1 MYIYMYIM
9 TLGMW
14 GSPRDEALDHWQCE
28 KIPLFA
34 LFSCHRQL
42 IFMLLL
48 CEHMSCMLASRW
60 RFFKTFQEQN
70 FVGNMSKLRGFACW
84 WAMPWLVD
92 VKRRLKSTAPVSQND
107 CLVVNYNE
115 LGAPATWFT
124 LYDIHI
130 HFHPFTHICSFLWP
144 ALPPKLALKVNVSKQ
159 KANFGRKVGLKNA
172 EVIMHLDV

>member
-1 MYIYMYIM
+1 MKRWITGNVRKYRYLHCFHAIVNWYLCCCCANICLVCLRQDEDFSRHFRNKIY
-9 TLGMW
+9 
-14 GSPRDEALDHWQCE
+14 
-28 KIPLFA
+28 
-34 LFSCHRQL
+34 
-42 IFMLLL
+42 
-48 CEHMSCMLASRW
+48 
-60 RFFKTFQEQN
+60 
-70 FVGNMSKLRGFACW
+70 GNMSKLRGFACW

-92 VKRRLKSTAPVSQND
+92 VIRRLKSTAPVSQND

-144 ALPPKLALKVNVSKQ
+144 AFPPKLALKVNVSKQ